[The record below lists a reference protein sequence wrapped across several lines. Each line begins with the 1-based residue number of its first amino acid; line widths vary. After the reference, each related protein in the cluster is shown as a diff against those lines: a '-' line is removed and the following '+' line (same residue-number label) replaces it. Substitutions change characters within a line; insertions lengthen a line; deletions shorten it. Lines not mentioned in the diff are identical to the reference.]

1 MRLLFAAWA
10 LSALLATGCARRSAP
25 VEASAKEQAPE
36 AVAVRVATAESRQLA
51 RTLSATGSLAA
62 DETVTISSE
71 VAGRVAEMRVDFGQS
86 VRQGEVIAEL
96 DKREF
101 ALQLERSRAA
111 LAQALARI
119 GLDPSQEEAAP
130 DSTPAIRLAKAQLE
144 DACFKYENAA
154 RLVKTGDVSQERF
167 IELEKMCHA
176 RQAAY
181 DAARDELRTAL
192 ANIRALRAEVKLA
205 EKRLND
211 ATVRAPFE
219 GSISAR
225 LVSPGQYLKD
235 NAPIAT
241 LVKTHPL
248 RLRVEKGELKEAEK
262 IGAAAAKVLVR
273 NHGHRYFGWEL
284 RQGQFHY
291 FEHPVN
297 FARERACEGKYVIQT
312 EEPDLS
318 PVEAVAA
325 YKQLNEVERGF
336 AHLKGLLEVRPVFH
350 HKDDRVRA
358 HVFVAALAFLLD
370 RALEKKLRAAKSSL
384 SSPAAWQALETV
396 RCVRVEV
403 GARSRLCVT
412 RGGRQAA
419 EVLKIL
425 RLTEL
430 DPPKPP
436 EGEETVM

>member
-130 DSTPAIRLAKAQLE
+130 DSTPAIRLAKAQVE

-248 RLRVEKGELKEAEK
+248 RLRVEIPETAVSEARVGGTLTFTTSAAPGKRLRAIVRELNPALEARSRSL
-262 IGAAAAKVLVR
+262 AAEARLTENDPRLRPGMFVQVELALAQAA
-273 NHGHRYFGWEL
+273 
-284 RQGQFHY
+284 
-291 FEHPVN
+291 
-297 FARERACEGKYVIQT
+297 
-312 EEPDLS
+312 S
-318 PVEAVAA
+318 AVVVPKAA
-325 YKQLNEVERGF
+325 VYQVAVSRL
-336 AHLKGLLEVRPVFH
+336 
-350 HKDDRVRA
+350 
-358 HVFVAALAFLLD
+358 AALSD
-370 RALEKKLRAAKSSL
+370 GV
-384 SSPAAWQALETV
+384 P
-396 RCVRVEV
+396 VRVE
-403 GARSRLCVT
+403 A
-412 RGGRQAA
+412 GR
-419 EVLKIL
+419 
-425 RLTEL
+425 
-430 DPPKPP
+430 
-436 EGEETVM
+436 